1 MNFNSRASLK
11 ELSGPKSGIIRA
23 TLQIIQAYNNHP
35 RVYTDINNILLN
47 EWIQWGN
54 YSYRIP
60 HMSILSPLRKWSLTL
75 YALIIDCT

>member
-47 EWIQWGN
+47 E
-54 YSYRIP
+54 
-60 HMSILSPLRKWSLTL
+60 
-75 YALIIDCT
+75 